1 MMKEI
6 PINIVGES
14 SPSRSRQFSPQS
26 TINLYPE
33 TSQTAR
39 TGAALLC
46 WPGMKKKVASPYSP
60 SGASYITEG
69 INRGLY
75 VFKNE
80 LYEVRD
86 EGLYKIINDGSGNL
100 SYLNAT
106 GPALDPTSRIGQVY
120 GSGRCVF
127 ADDGVIMVIVADGR
141 VYTYDGTTFAE
152 VVDPNLDEPNAVA
165 FINNQWI
172 YDGLDGG
179 FIVSDV
185 GDPASLNP
193 LNYASAEA
201 LGDDLVRPYAFN
213 QLLYLFGEKSIEAWY
228 NSGVGNP
235 PFDRVEGGIIA
246 KGIAGIYCICNTDQF
261 LYFLGDDRNV
271 YQLTGSQIRS
281 VMTESMANV
290 FENYGTVSDS
300 FMFNLKFQG
309 QDFIVITFPTE
320 NVTWCYSETSSF
332 WFQLQSGSTGG
343 RYNPSSYSFC
353 YGMHLVGITENPA
366 TTLID
371 TPEWSIGQL
380 DINTFTDIANSYYIT
395 NSTQIKERII
405 GPVNGDMVGAPGNR
419 VMMNKLNLIMQ
430 TGVGIE
436 TGQGSSPTVML
447 SLSTDG
453 GETWTSE
460 YQVGIGAGGR
470 YQTRVEWWHLDS
482 FYDGTIKIRFSDP
495 VFVSIE
501 KAVITL
507 DNAGY

>member
-1 MMKEI
+1 MMKEV

-14 SPSRSRQFSPQS
+14 SPSRSRQYSPQS

-33 TSQTAR
+33 VNQAGR
-39 TGAALLC
+39 TGAALMC
-46 WPGMKKKVASPYSP
+46 WPGTRRIAPAP
-60 SGASYITEG
+60 AGDLIFEG
-69 INRGLY
+69 NNRGLY

-86 EGLYKIINDGSGNL
+86 EGLYKLTYDSATDLLTYFGST
-100 SYLNAT
+100 SYTL
-106 GPALDPTSRIGQVY
+106 GPTSRIGQIY

-127 ADDGVIMVIVADGR
+127 ADDGVVMVIVADGR

-152 VVDPNLDEPNAVA
+152 VVDPNLDDPNAVA

-201 LGDDLVRPYAFN
+201 LGDDLIRPYAFN
-213 QLLYLFGEKSIEAWY
+213 QLLYLFGEKSTEVWY

-246 KGIAGIYCICNTDQF
+246 KGISGVYCICNTDQF

-271 YQLTGSQIRS
+271 YQATSSQLRS
-281 VMTESMANV
+281 IMTPAMATAFESYA
-290 FENYGTVSDS
+290 TVSDS
-300 FMFNLKFQG
+300 FFFNLKIEG
-309 QDFIVITFPTE
+309 QDFIVMTFPTE
-320 NVTWCYSETSSF
+320 NVTWCYSETTNF
-332 WFQLQSGSTGG
+332 WFQLNSGSQGG
-343 RYNPSSYSFC
+343 RYVANSYAYC
-353 YGMHLVGITENPA
+353 YGKHLLGTTELPTPSAGELLNYA
-366 TTLID
+366 GVCELDID
-371 TPEWSIGQL
+371 TYSDMQ
-380 DINTFTDIANSYYIT
+380 NQYYIT
-395 NSTQIKERII
+395 NGTQIKERII
-405 GPVNGDMVGAPGNR
+405 SPINGDLIGAPGNR

-430 TGVGIE
+430 TGVGIA

-470 YQTRVEWWHLDS
+470 YQTRVEWWHIDS

-501 KAVITL
+501 RAVITI
-507 DNAGY
+507 DAAGY